1 MLTKLNI
8 RHFKIR
14 SPFDRLYKGG
24 HMIHKLLLVVVIISL
39 SVVASVDYSLADI
52 GQIKTLK
59 GEVFIVRNGAKLQA
73 KPGDVLHQADVV
85 ETGAKG
91 SVGITFIDNSRFS
104 AGPNTRLE
112 LKQFRFN
119 PTTHEG
125 EFNADINR
133 GTLAIISGQIAKH
146 SPEAMRIKT
155 PTTILGFRGTKVV
168 VKVID

>member
-1 MLTKLNI
+1 MIYKLI
-8 RHFKIR
+8 LF
-14 SPFDRLYKGG
+14 
-24 HMIHKLLLVVVIISL
+24 MVIISL
-39 SVVASVDYSLADI
+39 SVVVSVESSFADI

-73 KPGDVLHQADVV
+73 KLGDLLSQTDVV
-85 ETGAKG
+85 ETGPTG

-112 LKQFRFN
+112 LNQFIFN

-125 EFNADINR
+125 QFNAYINH
-133 GTLAIISGQIAKH
+133 GTLTILSGQIANR

-155 PTTILGFRGTKVV
+155 PTTILGFRGTKIAVQV
-168 VKVID
+168 SD

>member
-1 MLTKLNI
+1 MN
-8 RHFKIR
+8 R
-14 SPFDRLYKGG
+14 
-24 HMIHKLLLVVVIISL
+24 LLLVLVMISL
-39 SVVASVDYSLADI
+39 SVVVSVDYSLADI

-59 GEVFIVRNGAKLQA
+59 GDVFIVRNGAKLQA
-73 KPGDVLHQADVV
+73 KLGDVLHQADVV

-119 PTTHEG
+119 PTTNEG
-125 EFNADINR
+125 EFNAYMKR
-133 GTLAIISGQIAKH
+133 GTLAVISGQIAKG
-146 SPEAMRIKT
+146 SPEAMKIKT
-155 PTTILGFRGTKVV
+155 PTTILGFRGTKIV